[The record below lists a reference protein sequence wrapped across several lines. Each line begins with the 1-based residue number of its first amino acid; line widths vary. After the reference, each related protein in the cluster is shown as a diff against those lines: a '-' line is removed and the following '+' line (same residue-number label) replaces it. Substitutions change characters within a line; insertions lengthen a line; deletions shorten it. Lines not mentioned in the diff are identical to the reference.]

1 MSAEEPIDAEEP
13 DGESD
18 GVAAAATGDAGDGT
32 DGASGQSDPG
42 EDESVDADPT
52 AALSDQEQLAGELA
66 RLEAENERLRQ
77 AYAQRTQTKYR
88 QTALALVAVGGLAA
102 IGGVLFAGART
113 VLFALAGT
121 GVFLGIL
128 TYSLSPEQFLPAS
141 VGREVYA
148 SLAGNEK
155 RVAAELGL
163 SDARLY
169 VHDAGGTV
177 RLYVPQSRRASLPGG
192 DALEETFV
200 VDGQRRG
207 VAFEP
212 SGAALFAAFDRA
224 QSDSLAADPAE
235 LGPQL
240 TDALVEQFELVGSA
254 EQSVTGT
261 AAEGS
266 LTVGIVD
273 SAYGSLEQFDQ
284 PVVSFLAVGLAE
296 ALETPITVTVEPG
309 GDRVDAVV
317 TCQWPF
323 EPPDGADE

>member
-1 MSAEEPIDAEEP
+1 MSSEESLDVGTDSSPATDRSDSSARDDAE
-13 DGESD
+13 
-18 GVAAAATGDAGDGT
+18 AA
-32 DGASGQSDPG
+32 
-42 EDESVDADPT
+42 

-77 AYAQRTQTKYR
+77 AYAESTQTEYR

-121 GVFLGIL
+121 GVFLGVL

-141 VGREVYA
+141 VGREVYGT
-148 SLAGNEK
+148 LAGNEEQ
-155 RVAAELGL
+155 VAAELGL
-163 SDARLY
+163 SDARIY
-169 VHDAGGTV
+169 VHDGTGAI
-177 RLYVPQSRRASLPGG
+177 RLYVPQSRHAPLPEG
-192 DALEETFV
+192 DALAETFV
-200 VDGQRRG
+200 VDGNSRG

-212 SGAALFAAFDRA
+212 SGAALFASFERA
-224 QSDSLAADPAE
+224 LSDSLATDPDEVA
-235 LGPQL
+235 PQL

-266 LTVGIVD
+266 LTVGVVD
-273 SAYGSLEQFDQ
+273 STYGSLEQFDQ

-296 ALETPITVTVEPG
+296 ALETPVTATVDPEG
-309 GDRVDAVV
+309 NERVDAVV
-317 TCQWPF
+317 ICQWPF
-323 EPPDGADE
+323 EPTDSADE